1 LDFPY
6 VYDPNEEVEEKEK
19 EKEKPQAVLQAT
31 KFRNVAFID
40 TNNPMYHNVF
50 VFKKKQGEVSS
61 DSEGSDDKDEEMKE
75 NPQPE

>member
-1 LDFPY
+1 MDYPY
-6 VYDPNEEVEEKEK
+6 VYDPNEEAEEREK
-19 EKEKPQAVLQAT
+19 EKEKPQAVIQAT

-61 DSEGSDDKDEEMKE
+61 DSEESDTTDEVMKDP
-75 NPQPE
+75 PQ